1 MDLNRMVMKKI
12 ILYFKKLGDKLLDK
26 IIPED
31 SLYAQVR
38 KNVPP
43 PSNKKIIEEGGFV
56 MDSKTGVRKKQRMT
70 GSSSLAAHYNEIRRE
85 AERKREI
92 DSVKKHKEHLERE
105 RKRERKRK
113 LHKEHL
119 EREKNELKMRLPGL
133 SKIATTIFPGLSI
146 RQDGLEIKISYPVGN
161 RTRNL
166 KYSNIL
172 SRGDDS
178 IKKEMMKDYEG
189 ETEWEKWQSVLEWNR
204 GSDSSPKTCLRCGYR
219 TSSSYSVRSY
229 NGRKVCSTCNDSM
242 SDW

>member
-1 MDLNRMVMKKI
+1 MNKI
-12 ILYFKKLGDKLLDK
+12 ILYLKKLGDKLLDK

-31 SLYAQVR
+31 SLYAQAR

-105 RKRERKRK
+105 
-113 LHKEHL
+113 
-119 EREKNELKMRLPGL
+119 KNELKMRLPGL

-172 SRGDDS
+172 SRGNDS

-229 NGRKVCSTCNDSM
+229 KGRKVCSTCNDSM